1 MTRFFSLPVA
11 WTRKTLLGAACGVAF
26 LTGGVAAQAEPTLTV
41 GSKAPSLDIEH
52 YIHEDLGKF
61 GPVTDFEDGK
71 IYVVEFWATWCGPC
85 IQSMPHL
92 VELQERHRENGVQI
106 VSISDED
113 LETVEGILERDYPG
127 KEGVTFAELTSAYT
141 LTVDPDGSS
150 TDDYMRAA
158 NQNGIPAAFLVGKT
172 GLIEWI
178 GHPMSLDEP
187 LEQVIEGT
195 WDREAF
201 KESMARQQRLEEA
214 MQKVNRLAGEGN
226 FDDAIKVID
235 KILEEFKDVDDEMGQ
250 SVREQ
255 LTQFKYGLRLDSGD
269 LSEDVMTYFRG
280 QLKDAKGNPQA
291 MAQFSYGLMS
301 SIQQGAKV
309 GKLADETLVALN
321 AEIEGADPQIQPLMH
336 VLVAQMNASLERF
349 DAAIEA
355 QKQAIEKSEGR
366 QKDRMESMLEELEEL
381 ADAGSATEESGDEKE
396 DSSEDGE

>member
-1 MTRFFSLPVA
+1 MSRFFSLPVA
-11 WTRKTLLGAACGVAF
+11 WTRKALLGAACGVAF
-26 LTGGVAAQAEPTLTV
+26 LTGGVAVQAEPTLGV
-41 GSKAPSLDIEH
+41 GSKAPALDIEH
-52 YIHEDLGKF
+52 YIHEELGKF
-61 GPVTDFEDGK
+61 GPVTEFEEGK

-92 VELQERHRENGVQI
+92 VELQERFREKGVQI

-158 NQNGIPAAFLVGKT
+158 NQNGIPAAFLVGKS

-201 KESMARQQRLEEA
+201 KEQMARQQRLEES

-235 KILEEFKDVDDEMGQ
+235 KVLEEFEGVDDEMGE

-269 LSEDVMTYFRG
+269 LSEDVVEYFRG
-280 QLKDAKGNPQA
+280 QLKEAKGNPQA

-301 SIQQGAKV
+301 SIQQGAEV

-336 VLVAQMNASLERF
+336 VLVAQLNASLERF
-349 DAAIEA
+349 DAAMEA
-355 QKQAIEKSEGR
+355 QKKAIEKSEGR
-366 QKDRMESMLEELEEL
+366 QKERMESMLEELEEL
-381 ADAGSATEESGDEKE
+381 SGSVATVEESEEDE
-396 DSSEDGE
+396 DSTEDGE

>member
-26 LTGGVAAQAEPTLTV
+26 LTGGIAAQAEPTLTV

-301 SIQQGAKV
+301 SIQQGARV

-381 ADAGSATEESGDEKE
+381 ADADSATEESDDKKE

>member
-1 MTRFFSLPVA
+1 
-11 WTRKTLLGAACGVAF
+11 
-26 LTGGVAAQAEPTLTV
+26 
-41 GSKAPSLDIEH
+41 
-52 YIHEDLGKF
+52 
-61 GPVTDFEDGK
+61 
-71 IYVVEFWATWCGPC
+71 
-85 IQSMPHL
+85 MPHL

-250 SVREQ
+250 SVR
-255 LTQFKYGLRLDSGD
+255 
-269 LSEDVMTYFRG
+269 
-280 QLKDAKGNPQA
+280 
-291 MAQFSYGLMS
+291 
-301 SIQQGAKV
+301 
-309 GKLADETLVALN
+309 
-321 AEIEGADPQIQPLMH
+321 
-336 VLVAQMNASLERF
+336 
-349 DAAIEA
+349 
-355 QKQAIEKSEGR
+355 
-366 QKDRMESMLEELEEL
+366 MESMLEELEEL
-381 ADAGSATEESGDEKE
+381 ADADSATEESDDKKE

>member
-92 VELQERHRENGVQI
+92 VELQERHRGNGVQI

-381 ADAGSATEESGDEKE
+381 ADAGSPTEESDDEKE

>member
-11 WTRKTLLGAACGVAF
+11 WTRKTLLGVACGVAF
-26 LTGGVAAQAEPTLTV
+26 LTGGAAAQAEPKLTV

-61 GPVTDFEDGK
+61 EPVADFEDGK
-71 IYVVEFWATWCGPC
+71 VYVVEFWATWCGPC

-92 VELQERHRENGVQI
+92 VELQERYREDGLQI

-113 LETVEGILERDYPG
+113 LETVEAFLKRDYPD
-127 KEGVTFAELTSAYT
+127 KEDVTFAELTSAYT

-201 KESMARQQRLEEA
+201 KEQMARQQRLEEA

-226 FDDAIKVID
+226 YEDAIKVID
-235 KILEEFKDVDDEMGQ
+235 KVLEEFAGADDEMAQ
-250 SVREQ
+250 SVRKQ

-269 LSEDVMTYFRG
+269 LSEDVMKYFRG
-280 QLKDAKGNPQA
+280 QLKEAKGNPQA

-321 AEIEGADPQIQPLMH
+321 AEIEGANAQIQPLMH

-366 QKDRMESMLEELEEL
+366 QKERMESMLEELQEL
-381 ADAGSATEESGDEKE
+381 ADVGATTKKSDDKKE
-396 DSSEDGE
+396 DSSEEGE

>member
-1 MTRFFSLPVA
+1 MNRFFSLPVA

-26 LTGGVAAQAEPTLTV
+26 LTGGIAAQAEPTLTV

-349 DAAIEA
+349 DEAIEA

-381 ADAGSATEESGDEKE
+381 ADAGSATEESDDKKE

>member
-201 KESMARQQRLEEA
+201 KEEMARQQRLEEA
-214 MQKVNRLAGEGN
+214 MQKVNRMAGEGN
-226 FDDAIKVID
+226 FEDAIKVID
-235 KILEEFKDVDDEMGQ
+235 KVLEEFEGVDDEMGQ

-269 LSEDVMTYFRG
+269 LSEDVLTYFRG
-280 QLKDAKGNPQA
+280 QLKEAKGNPQA

-355 QKQAIEKSEGR
+355 QKKAIEKSEGR
-366 QKDRMESMLEELEEL
+366 QKERMEGMLEELEEL
-381 ADAGSATEESGDEKE
+381 ADVDSTTKKSDDEKE
-396 DSSEDGE
+396 DSSEEGE

>member
-381 ADAGSATEESGDEKE
+381 ADAGSPTEESDDEKE

>member
-381 ADAGSATEESGDEKE
+381 ADAGSATEESDDKKE

>member
-92 VELQERHRENGVQI
+92 VELQERHRGNGVQI

-381 ADAGSATEESGDEKE
+381 ADAGSATEESDDKKE

>member
-1 MTRFFSLPVA
+1 M
-11 WTRKTLLGAACGVAF
+11 
-26 LTGGVAAQAEPTLTV
+26 TGGIAAQAEPTLTV

-349 DAAIEA
+349 DEAIEA

-381 ADAGSATEESGDEKE
+381 ADAGSATEESDDKKE

>member
-26 LTGGVAAQAEPTLTV
+26 LTGGVAAQAEPALTV

-52 YIHEDLGKF
+52 YIHEDFGKF

-381 ADAGSATEESGDEKE
+381 ADAGSATEESDDEKE